1 MAIETC
7 KIEIRN
13 ILNGDIINTYNN
25 ICIEEFKRKKLKKPI
40 SNVIIRDN
48 RNDCFVLFTIIDTE
62 LIKEF
67 NKNIYK
73 IYGEIR
79 SMLK

>member
-25 ICIEEFKRKKLKKPI
+25 ICKEEAKKAYKPI

-62 LIKEF
+62 LVKEF